1 MDNRANYQVDIG
13 GNVFIAIQN
22 MFAEFTKIVQV
33 VEKVDESVQNSTRQI
48 TEHVDKSANAFGG
61 LQKQIERISLTSI
74 IEQVKQLAEGVANLT
89 GPGIGFEQSMA
100 DLSSI
105 TGIATWGKSP
115 GRRVRRA
122 DWGRSRR
129 RMPLP
134 CWPRRFRWTR
144 SAWRG

>member
-74 IEQVKQLAEGVANLT
+74 IEQVKQ
-89 GPGIGFEQSMA
+89 
-100 DLSSI
+100 SS
-105 TGIATWGKSP
+105 GRENMPVIAC
-115 GRRVRRA
+115 
-122 DWGRSRR
+122 SRR
-129 RMPLP
+129 MTPSVIVAALNAGADDYVLKPFSLRELIARVHAVL
-134 CWPRRFRWTR
+134 RR
-144 SAWRG
+144 

>member
-74 IEQVKQLAEGVANLT
+74 IEQVKQLAEGVAT
-89 GPGIGFEQSMA
+89 SC
-100 DLSSI
+100 
-105 TGIATWGKSP
+105 ATWGKSP

-122 DWGRSRR
+122 GWVRSRR